1 MDYGFW
7 SNLFE
12 SVKERRNV
20 MVFFGTLV
28 VLPGMILL
36 ASFAYYA
43 IEAFNL
49 ADNWPVALAGFGLIF
64 AAVIWR
70 GIRQRRARKLNR
82 YKISPLSRD
91 ELTKARSKLT
101 TKPIA
106 RKL

>member
-20 MVFFGTLV
+20 MIFFGTLV

-36 ASFAYYA
+36 AFFAGYA

-49 ADNWPVALAGFGLIF
+49 EHNWPIPAAGLGLIS
-64 AAVIWR
+64 AALIWR

-82 YKISPLSRD
+82 YKILPLSRD
-91 ELTKARSKLT
+91 ELTKARSKLA
-101 TKPIA
+101 TKQ
-106 RKL
+106 KS